1 MEEVER
7 YEPDAR
13 LLWLAS
19 YLGAC
24 INRGSYSSIKVSLL
38 PPAQPDPCLPQES

>member
-1 MEEVER
+1 MEEGER

-19 YLGAC
+19 HLGA
-24 INRGSYSSIKVSLL
+24 YSSIKVYLL
-38 PPAQPDPCLPQES
+38 LPAQPDPCLPQES